1 MMDINK
7 FVDGQMAAW
16 ARNDMIGMLTDAGHA
31 LVQTGLKVNG
41 VRYQDV
47 LVGPLLMQAAAALE
61 ECWKREG
68 LIQAEAKPDKPGDVV
83 VKITVPDRW
92 PMTEAGQRRAAQ
104 EAAAPKP
111 MTNSG
116 GQTMAE
122 YIDRVE
128 YCEKHCRCNNDYCN
142 RQSCPIWEAPA
153 ADVAPVVRG
162 RGSGKPMVEP
172 VQPLTAQDAPKPMT
186 NGDRIRAMTD
196 EELAESDE
204 LLSGLCNVLHGQGYP
219 CEANTCRECLIKW
232 LGSPEKEAAPEPVTN
247 GDRIQDMKDGE
258 LEERERLERLFEEA
272 RQIADR
278 RAWDETSRTMA
289 DICGQE
295 ANDGQ

>member
-1 MMDINK
+1 
-7 FVDGQMAAW
+7 
-16 ARNDMIGMLTDAGHA
+16 
-31 LVQTGLKVNG
+31 
-41 VRYQDV
+41 
-47 LVGPLLMQAAAALE
+47 
-61 ECWKREG
+61 
-68 LIQAEAKPDKPGDVV
+68 
-83 VKITVPDRW
+83 
-92 PMTEAGQRRAAQ
+92 
-104 EAAAPKP
+104 
-111 MTNSG
+111 
-116 GQTMAE
+116 MAE

-128 YCEKHCRCNNDYCN
+128 YCEKHCRCSNGHCD
-142 RQSCPIWEAPA
+142 RQSCPIWEALA

-162 RGSGKPMVEP
+162 SGSGKPMVES
-172 VQPLTAQDAPKPMT
+172 VQPLTAQAAPKPMT

-247 GDRIQDMKDGE
+247 GDRIQDRKDGE
-258 LEERERLERLFEEA
+258 LAERERLERLFEEA

-289 DICGQE
+289 GSCGQE
-295 ANDGQ
+295 AKDGQ

>member
-1 MMDINK
+1 MEISEAIDRGVKARWRHDLIN
-7 FVDGQMAAW
+7 
-16 ARNDMIGMLTDAGHA
+16 MLTDAGRTLA
-31 LVQTGLKVNG
+31 GTGLRANG
-41 VRYQDV
+41 SVYRDINI
-47 LVGPLLMQAAAALE
+47 GMLLL
-61 ECWKREG
+61 
-68 LIQAEAKPDKPGDVV
+68 
-83 VKITVPDRW
+83 
-92 PMTEAGQRRAAQ
+92 
-104 EAAAPKP
+104 EAARSLQECQDEAEPEKDATEP

-232 LGSPEKEAAPEPVTN
+232 LGSPEKEA
-247 GDRIQDMKDGE
+247 
-258 LEERERLERLFEEA
+258 
-272 RQIADR
+272 
-278 RAWDETSRTMA
+278 
-289 DICGQE
+289 
-295 ANDGQ
+295 NDGQ

>member
-1 MMDINK
+1 MDINK
-7 FVDGQMAAW
+7 FIDDQMAAW
-16 ARNDMIGMLTDAGHA
+16 ARNALIGMLTDAGHA
-31 LVQTGLKVNG
+31 LVQTSLKVNG

-68 LIQAEAKPDKPGDVV
+68 LIQAEAKPENPGDVV
-83 VKITVPDRW
+83 VKVAVPDRW
-92 PMTEAGQRRAAQ
+92 PMTEAGQRWAAQ
-104 EAAAPKP
+104 EAA
-111 MTNSG
+111 
-116 GQTMAE
+116 
-122 YIDRVE
+122 
-128 YCEKHCRCNNDYCN
+128 
-142 RQSCPIWEAPA
+142 
-153 ADVAPVVRG
+153 
-162 RGSGKPMVEP
+162 
-172 VQPLTAQDAPKPMT
+172 APKPMT

-232 LGSPEKEAAPEPVTN
+232 LGSPEKEAALEPVTN
-247 GDRIQDMKDGE
+247 GDRIQDRKDGE
-258 LEERERLERLFEEA
+258 LTERERLERLFEEA

-295 ANDGQ
+295 ANDE

>member
-1 MMDINK
+1 MGINK

-16 ARNDMIGMLTDAGHA
+16 ARNDMVGMLAEAGHT

-47 LVGPLLMQAAAALE
+47 LVGQLMVNAAAALE

-104 EAAAPKP
+104 EAA
-111 MTNSG
+111 
-116 GQTMAE
+116 
-122 YIDRVE
+122 
-128 YCEKHCRCNNDYCN
+128 
-142 RQSCPIWEAPA
+142 
-153 ADVAPVVRG
+153 
-162 RGSGKPMVEP
+162 
-172 VQPLTAQDAPKPMT
+172 APKPMT

-232 LGSPEKEAAPEPVTN
+232 LGSPEKEAAPEPVTS
-247 GDRIQDMKDGE
+247 GDRIRAMTAEE
-258 LEERERLERLFEEA
+258 LAERERLERLYEET

-289 DICGQE
+289 YNCGQE

>member
-1 MMDINK
+1 MAEYIEREKLEKAFDDADPDVCESYPDGYSDWGFGRKNIRDVIRSVPAADVAPVVQGREPCEGGTMMDINK
-7 FVDGQMAAW
+7 FIDNQMAAW
-16 ARNDMIGMLTDAGHA
+16 ARNDMIGMLADVGQA
-31 LVQTGLKVNG
+31 LWGTGLKFSG
-41 VRYQDV
+41 AKYRSV
-47 LVGPLLMQAAAALE
+47 LVGQLMVNAAAALE

-68 LIQAEAKPDKPGDVV
+68 LIQAEAKPEHPGDVV
-83 VKITVPDRW
+83 VKVTVPDRW

-104 EAAAPKP
+104 EAAA
-111 MTNSG
+111 
-116 GQTMAE
+116 Q
-122 YIDRVE
+122 
-128 YCEKHCRCNNDYCN
+128 
-142 RQSCPIWEAPA
+142 
-153 ADVAPVVRG
+153 
-162 RGSGKPMVEP
+162 
-172 VQPLTAQDAPKPMT
+172 KPMT

-247 GDRIQDMKDGE
+247 GDRIRDRKDGE
-258 LEERERLERLFEEA
+258 LTERERLERLFEEA